1 MITKALVAAVALGIA
16 APTASAATA
25 LPGTAAAGPV
35 IVGDS
40 VLWAEGS
47 LIKKDGQVV
56 ATAPDPTPAE
66 GLTDRSIQ
74 GLAASPTRL
83 LYVRAD
89 RAREDDAAGTSLE
102 RDRLSPWL
110 SSDGGGTFTNST
122 GCAGQ
127 WAGAAIEGDTVVVAQ
142 QAPCQGVFVNGQR
155 FGTPWSVTQVRIAG
169 PYVAWI
175 DLGQGSSTSV
185 IEVDDVKSGHPIAT
199 FPGHSN
205 YWQAFDIDAQ
215 GNIVAVRNDGKLVAF
230 SVKKRKQRVLSK
242 RAGAYVE
249 TAGGRIAYISTDGR
263 NHLRSLNLIDRKGKV
278 LRRLDRFTSRRQPA
292 GTIALTENRIAWSAG
307 GNILTQTL

>member
-1 MITKALVAAVALGIA
+1 MITNALIA
-16 APTASAATA
+16 AAMVI
-25 LPGTAAAGPV
+25 PGHADAGPA
-35 IVGDS
+35 IAGDS

-66 GLTDRSIQ
+66 GLTGRSIQ

-83 LYVRAD
+83 VYIRAD
-89 RAREDDAAGTSLE
+89 RAVEDDAAGTSLG
-102 RDRLSPWL
+102 RDRFSPWL

-122 GCAGQ
+122 GCASQ
-127 WAGAAIEGDTVVVAQ
+127 WWSGAAVEGDTVVVAQ
-142 QAPCQGVFVNGQR
+142 QEPCQGIFVNGQR

-169 PYVAWI
+169 RYVAWI

-199 FPGHSN
+199 FPGHGN

-215 GNIVAVRNDGKLVAF
+215 GNIVAVRRDGKLVAF
-230 SVKKRKQRVLSK
+230 SVKKRKLRVLSR

-263 NHLRSLNLIDRKGKV
+263 THLRSLNLIDLKGKV
-278 LRRLDRFTSRRQPA
+278 LRRLDRFSSKRQPV

-307 GNILTQTL
+307 GNILTEAL